1 MLHRNKRPSLPTLLK
16 THEKSAGVQ
25 MIGTII
31 VGSAA
36 AFLASTAALD
46 LVDGI
51 VDRRRL
57 MAVKPAQPRVA
68 APAVQAPAAR
78 NWEAPET
85 LLKAA

>member
-1 MLHRNKRPSLPTLLK
+1 
-16 THEKSAGVQ
+16 

-31 VGSAA
+31 AGSAA
-36 AFLASTAALD
+36 VFLASTAALD
-46 LVDGI
+46 MVDGI

-57 MAVKPAQPRVA
+57 MSVKPQQSRVA
-68 APAVQAPAAR
+68 APAAQTPVAQ